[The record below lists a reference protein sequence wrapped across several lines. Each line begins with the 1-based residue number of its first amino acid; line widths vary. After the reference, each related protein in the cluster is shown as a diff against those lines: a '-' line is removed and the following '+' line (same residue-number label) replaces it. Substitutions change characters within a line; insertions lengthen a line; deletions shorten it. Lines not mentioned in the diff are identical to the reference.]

1 MRGRRL
7 WEAYEGRVDGDR
19 GLVLLEEACR
29 TADRLDRLDALL
41 SGDVRAWLTLA
52 EDKRDEGTLIVK
64 VDGVLAEARQQQ
76 GILHRI
82 LTSLPMRES
91 DDGDPADAWLAGLV
105 SPAVR
110 DSPGSGVPDVGSG
123 GGAGR

>member
-110 DSPGSGVPDVGSG
+110 DSSGSGVPDVGSG